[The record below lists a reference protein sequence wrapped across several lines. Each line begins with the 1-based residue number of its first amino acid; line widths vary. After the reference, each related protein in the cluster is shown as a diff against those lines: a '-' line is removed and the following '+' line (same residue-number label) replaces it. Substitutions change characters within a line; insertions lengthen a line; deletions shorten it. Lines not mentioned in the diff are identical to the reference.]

1 MSQQE
6 IMDLREYLDQGEIW
20 ITAGPRSGESGPTL
34 KIKEMDIEHRR
45 KAARWLMNRAQ
56 ALITVVECQTNEGV
70 VSDDGDSLRDVLS
83 LIAQD
88 PRYWIRNT
96 ALFRALVS
104 DLPMRPVVD
113 I

>member
-1 MSQQE
+1 
-6 IMDLREYLDQGEIW
+6 MDLRSYLDQGEVW
-20 ITAGPRSGESGPTL
+20 ITAGPRPGEPGTTV

-88 PRYWIRNT
+88 PRYWLRNT